1 MSSGDCLDDCEEAV
15 VDDDVSSDNGKVG
28 CRSEDTSAEIDAKT
42 ERDDEEELV
51 DCDVDFKVSDTR
63 SSSKR
68 TQADEASFCTGADR
82 ILSR

>member
-28 CRSEDTSAEIDAKT
+28 CRSEDTSADLEAKT
-42 ERDDEEELV
+42 EENDEEELV
-51 DCDVDFKVSDTR
+51 ECDVDFKIPVAR

-68 TQADEASFCTGADR
+68 THVNKASFCTGADR
-82 ILSR
+82 VLSR